1 MMVVKKRNFSDAYRK
16 ESIWSKESK
25 ELHAQNLTRFDL
37 IIAYALCCAV
47 LSYPLV
53 IYNIVSSDN
62 HWDVMFWYPVSVVSS
77 LGLWRMLLKIP
88 LVYRPFIYSAMVVLL
103 AYYLST
109 L

>member
-1 MMVVKKRNFSDAYRK
+1 MKVVKNGKVSVVYRK

-37 IIAYALCCAV
+37 VIAYALCCAA
-47 LSYPLV
+47 LSYPFV

-62 HWDVMFWYPVSVVSS
+62 HWEVMFWYPVSVVF
-77 LGLWRMLLKIP
+77 LIGLWRMTIKIP
-88 LVYRPFIYSAMVVLL
+88 LVYRPFIYSVMAILF
-103 AYYLST
+103 AYYLYT